1 MDSLLDMLRCFKR
14 VHINMLFAKAISQMP
29 KYAKYLKEILSN
41 KGKFADFTTIVL
53 NEE

>member
-1 MDSLLDMLRCFKR
+1 
-14 VHINMLFAKAISQMP
+14 MLFAKAISQMP